1 MGFKQKR
8 VLFPRVTPLPT
19 ASPITPSPISTCYEQ
34 GPCADGCM
42 MAECITFGE
51 LKCIPAPPCD
61 EVDSAR
67 NVEKEQHS
75 GYEVIDSG
83 DEAAEDSQ
91 DLVAVLAAA
100 LAFVAV
106 VVIGVALCYALRTKN
121 GKAEKV
127 SDDMNVEENV
137 PDATVEM
144 VVAASSTM

>member
-1 MGFKQKR
+1 
-8 VLFPRVTPLPT
+8 
-19 ASPITPSPISTCYEQ
+19 
-34 GPCADGCM
+34 

-51 LKCIPAPPCD
+51 LKCIPAAPCDEAPPCD